1 MTDQRHNT
9 PIAVVNCR
17 PAAMD
22 MVLSLATTVL
32 NEHTDDAG
40 VCAVCGS
47 AWPCQ
52 SVVLADHNLAGF

>member
-1 MTDQRHNT
+1 MTGQRDNT
-9 PIAVVNCR
+9 SIAVVDR
-17 PAAMD
+17 TPAAMD
-22 MVLSLATTVL
+22 KILSLATTVL

-40 VCAVCGS
+40 VCASGS